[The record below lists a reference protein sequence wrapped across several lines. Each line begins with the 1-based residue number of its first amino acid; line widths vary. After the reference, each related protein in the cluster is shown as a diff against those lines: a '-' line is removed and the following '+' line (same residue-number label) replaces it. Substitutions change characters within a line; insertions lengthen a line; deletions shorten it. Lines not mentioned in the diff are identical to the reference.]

1 MTPFDKNI
9 FYDRNLLFKI
19 KWSSDAG
26 SEAAERSCEPAR
38 QAAPGGVFPFL
49 HLGDQKGNSLVCN
62 LVNLLADSADRIDS
76 LLGNRRTVEADEFVI
91 VRQGMVPL
99 RIRRFKK
106 NIGMI
111 IVGEEDAPFLTGIF
125 LFDVV
130 KDFLQ
135 RCCGFLI
142 GESKIPN
149 DNLVRYTGLYTGI
162 LETSETAVGRNIFFG
177 R

>member
-1 MTPFDKNI
+1 MI
-9 FYDRNLLFKI
+9 Y
-19 KWSSDAG
+19 
-26 SEAAERSCEPAR
+26 AAM
-38 QAAPGGVFPFL
+38 L
-49 HLGDQKGNSLVCN
+49 YHDWLYI
-62 LVNLLADSADRIDS
+62 LAKEQFI
-76 LLGNRRTVEADEFVI
+76 
-91 VRQGMVPL
+91 P
-99 RIRRFKK
+99 
-106 NIGMI
+106 
-111 IVGEEDAPFLTGIF
+111 IVGEEDALFLTGIF

-162 LETSETAVGRNIFFG
+162 LETGETAVGRNIFFG